1 MNEHDDAVRKL
12 VLRNEAISK
21 EIEDLSVE
29 REANFLEIQ
38 KLKGGWF
45 SLAEYPQYG
54 NMENREKEM
63 SYRRGYQQG
72 SVFILDD
79 FYMILKDARRRSCSV
94 CQAYEIVWNWV
105 MGATTNEKVSLM
117 AWSTRSRDKTL
128 ERNAPRLNIHDVMTV
143 RNFQILDNKTPRR
156 T

>member
-1 MNEHDDAVRKL
+1 MNENDDAIREL
-12 VLRNEAISK
+12 VLRNEAISE
-21 EIEDLSVE
+21 EIEKLSVE
-29 REANFLEIQ
+29 RHANFLEVQ

-54 NMENREKEM
+54 NMENREKEK

-79 FYMILKDARRRSCSV
+79 FYRILKDARGRSCSV

-105 MGATTNEKVSLM
+105 MGATTNGKVSLM
-117 AWSTRSRDKTL
+117 AWSTRSRDKTI
-128 ERNAPRLNIHDVMTV
+128 ERNAPRLNIHDVMAV
-143 RNFQILDNKTPRR
+143 RDSQSLNNKTPER